1 MQKIVTQ
8 TPQYEQC
15 LSSLDDLC
23 YICHPKQTVSH
34 FMTTQYTSPTT
45 TKPLIFIT
53 NDDGIEAKG
62 LRQLVEYL
70 SPLGDIVAVA
80 PDGPRS
86 GQSAAITAGFP
97 LRVSESTGIPG
108 CKAYKTNGTPVDCVK
123 LSMNNILDRRPDLL
137 VSGINHGSNSGVS
150 VIYSGTMGAVF
161 EGVIQG
167 IPSVGFSLCDHARNA
182 DFSICRPLIVSLCQ
196 TILEKGLPQGVGLN
210 VNFPAVK
217 ELKGAHVCRAARGL
231 WTEEY
236 DRRIDPYG
244 RPYYWLTGTFHN
256 DEPES
261 TDTDEYF
268 LAHDMASIVPVSID
282 RTDYSVVKEI
292 QNLSPLLDR

>member
-8 TPQYEQC
+8 NSQYGLH
-15 LSSLDDLC
+15 LSSLADLC
-23 YICHPKQTVSH
+23 YICHPKH
-34 FMTTQYTSPTT
+34 DRFFFMATRYTSPT
-45 TKPLIFIT
+45 TKPLIFVT

-62 LRQLVEYL
+62 LRLLAEYL
-70 SPLGDIVAVA
+70 APLGEIVTVA

-86 GQSAAITAGFP
+86 GQSAAITAGIP
-97 LRVSESTGIPG
+97 LRVTETTCIPG

-167 IPSVGFSLCDHARNA
+167 IPSVGFSLCDHDRNA
-182 DFSICRPLIVSLCQ
+182 DFTICRPLIVSLCQ
-196 TILEKGLPQGVGLN
+196 AILEKGLPSGIGLN

-236 DRRIDPYG
+236 DRRIDPFG
-244 RPYYWLTGTFHN
+244 RPYYWLTGTFRN
-256 DEPES
+256 AEPDS

-282 RTDYSVVKEI
+282 RTDYDVIKQI
-292 QNLSPLLDR
+292 QDLSPLLDR

>member
-1 MQKIVTQ
+1 
-8 TPQYEQC
+8 
-15 LSSLDDLC
+15 
-23 YICHPKQTVSH
+23 
-34 FMTTQYTSPTT
+34 MTTQYTSPAN
-45 TKPLIFIT
+45 KPLIFIT

-62 LRQLVEYL
+62 LRQLIEYL
-70 SPLGDIVAVA
+70 SPLGEIVAVA

-86 GQSAAITAGFP
+86 GQSAAITAGNP
-97 LRVSESTGIPG
+97 LRVNEISFLPG

-161 EGVIQG
+161 EGLIQG
-167 IPSVGFSLCDHARNA
+167 IPSVGFSLCNHDHNA
-182 DFSICRPLIVSLCQ
+182 DFSICQPLIVSLCQ
-196 TILEKGLPQGVGLN
+196 GILEKGLPQGIGLN
-210 VNFPAVK
+210 VNFPAVS

-236 DRRIDPYG
+236 DRRIDPAG
-244 RPYYWLTGTFHN
+244 RPYYWLTGTFLN
-256 DEPES
+256 AEPDS

-268 LAHDMASIVPVSID
+268 LAHNMASIVPVSIE
-282 RTDYSVVKEI
+282 RTEYNALDKI
-292 QNLSPLLDR
+292 NKLPALLDK